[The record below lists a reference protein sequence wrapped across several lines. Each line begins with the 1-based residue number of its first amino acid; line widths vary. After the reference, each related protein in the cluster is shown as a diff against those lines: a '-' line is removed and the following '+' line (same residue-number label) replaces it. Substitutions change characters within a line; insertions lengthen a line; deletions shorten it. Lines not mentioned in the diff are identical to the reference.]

1 MTAEKIKEFLATLP
15 LFAPLG
21 EKELTFLSEN
31 TSLLSFASGSEIT
44 SDSSAE
50 AVKIVLSGAVS
61 VTKRNGEKEIL
72 MRVVQ
77 SGGILGVASVFTD
90 SHEALSGIRA
100 MRDTEMLFIGHVTL
114 RHLVRKS
121 PEFAESYI
129 RLLTLKI
136 RFLNNRV
143 KAYTSVSAESR
154 LAFHILS
161 LDEAES
167 GQVEVGVSKT
177 ALADMLDVGRASL
190 YRALDTLTDK
200 GIIKYEKNTITV
212 LDFDALRSVAEGRA

>member
-1 MTAEKIKEFLATLP
+1 MTTERIKKFLSDLP
-15 LFAPLG
+15 LFSVLS
-21 EKELTFLSEN
+21 EKELTGLSE
-31 TSLLSFASGSEIT
+31 
-44 SDSSAE
+44 SAE
-50 AVKIVLSGAVS
+50 HRVFSSGEQINGSSEHGSVKIVLSGAAS
-61 VTKRNGEKEIL
+61 VTKKNGEKEIL

-90 SHEALSGIRA
+90 KRESLSKICA
-100 MRDTEMLFIGHVTL
+100 MRDTEMLFIGHGAL
-114 RHLVRKS
+114 RSLVHTN
-121 PEFAESYI
+121 PDFAESYI
-129 RLLTLKI
+129 KLLTLKI

-143 KAYTSVSAESR
+143 KAYTSASAESR

-167 GQVEVGVSKT
+167 GKVEVGVSKT

-212 LDFDALRSVAEGRA
+212 LDYGALSGVAEGRT